1 MKLLCALLLVA
12 PLLHAESIFDGNTL
26 AHWSGKAEHWRV
38 EDRAI
43 TGEIPSGQQLKSN
56 EWIFWDG
63 EVHDFDLTVEFRI
76 TGGPSA
82 NSGIQYRCQ
91 QSPDGHA
98 SGYQADLDQGAV
110 WLGRIYDEHG
120 RALLVERGSRVSI
133 APDGRRWADVFAEPK
148 SLTSVIKAGDWNKYQ
163 ITATASHVE
172 VRVNDILMSVLDDHE
187 AKTAEWSGKIAFQL
201 HSGPGPAKV
210 QFRNIQL
217 THLGKTTMPLRSDAG
232 TPARNLSTTDV
243 PSIPP
248 PTELNLGFETGTL
261 AGWKAEG
268 DAWEKQP
275 VEGDT
280 VAIRKRGNSQ
290 HAGKFWLGGYER
302 SGDKGTGTLTSA
314 SFVATHP
321 WASFLLG
328 AAPDANTERV
338 EIIEEATGKIIQSS
352 SAAQQEN
359 MKRVAVNLEAV
370 VGKRIFIRIVD
381 QSKSGWGHVN
391 FDDFVFH
398 AQKPT
403 FAVAS
408 FSVSSDRNKRGD
420 ESPVLWHLLPNTAKP
435 SPVKNEAAQKLV
447 AGMKLQDGFQV
458 ELIAAEPDVRQ
469 PIAFCFDER
478 GRMWVAEAFS
488 YPNRQPEG
496 QGKDRISIFED
507 TDGDGSFETKKVFCE
522 GLNLVSGIE
531 VGFGGVWVGAAPYL
545 LFIPR
550 NGDKTLPSN
559 RAIPGPS
566 GSVAQ
571 VPSLPF
577 TAHILLD
584 GWGYQDTHET
594 LNSFTWG
601 PDGWLYGNQ
610 GVFTQSHIGKPGTPD
625 DKRTTL
631 NAGVWRYH
639 PVRHVFEIFCS
650 GGSNQWGLDYNSNG
664 HFFMTH
670 CRSFWGK
677 GGTTH
682 AIRNGHFWNQANSKY
697 APFISATAP
706 DFAPDLQNYLPA
718 SARYDSGEG
727 GAGKPGTTAV
737 YGGHSHVGTIIY
749 NGDNWP
755 AIYRDHLFTHNL
767 HGHQINQQHMV
778 RTGSG
783 YETFHAG
790 YDLLYSPAP
799 DYIPVDLQTGPD
811 GAVYVIDW
819 TDTQHCHNPEDEKWD
834 RSNGRIY
841 RISWKETYKP
851 VKVDL
856 ERMSGSQLVELQLIG
871 TDWEAR
877 MARKRLQET
886 PAADVTKIYDLEYK
900 GDLFWLR
907 ALWTL
912 ASQNQFDAPIAQQ
925 GVEHPNDIVRSWAI
939 QLATEEAGKPKL
951 SATTLL
957 KLAQTDPSPTVRL
970 ALASA
975 LPNLAPQTV
984 WEVSSALAMHAE
996 DKDDRFL
1003 PKMIW
1008 FGLAR
1013 VIAEDWP
1020 RGLALAAKT
1029 PLPSLADSI
1038 RWYAATTPAGREALI
1053 PTIQTER
1060 DLKILAFGMKDE
1072 AKAAMPKAWP
1082 QLQAKFPGATADQL
1096 SALFGDK
1103 TVLAKM
1109 RGILADASQ
1118 PLPQRRS
1125 AFDLLKRVSD
1135 PEATPIFATLLDHPD
1150 FTSAVIPLLSRSSDP
1165 VTATALISRFPKL
1178 NDTDRA
1184 AALGTLTSRAELAQP
1199 LLAAVKAG
1207 TFDKKYLSSLQIRQM
1222 RSLNNTEINSLL
1234 DVTWG
1239 KVNESNEAAKAS
1251 IAKLKKAYQSAPL
1264 WAFNAKSGEE
1274 TFKQVCAI
1282 CHAMGGV
1289 GGKLGPDLAGSWRN
1303 GLDYFLENIID
1314 PNAVVGDNFQLHVL
1328 TKKDGSVVSGVI
1340 EQETATAI
1348 TARTVT
1354 DSVII
1359 SKADLKSR
1367 QKMPVSLMP
1376 PGLLESMPERKAL
1389 ELLKYLLSKRD

>member
-1 MKLLCALLLVA
+1 MKLLCALLLAA
-12 PLLHAESIFDGNTL
+12 PLLYAESIFDGKTL
-26 AHWSGKAEHWRV
+26 SHWSGKAEHWRV
-38 EDRAI
+38 EDGAI
-43 TGEIPSGQQLKSN
+43 TGEIPANQQLKGN

-63 EVHDFDLTVEFRI
+63 EVYDFDLTVEFRI

-133 APDGRRWADVFAEPK
+133 APDGRRWSDVFADPK
-148 SLTSVIKAGDWNKYQ
+148 SLVSVIKAGDWNKYQ

-172 VRVNDILMSVLDDHE
+172 VRVNDVLMSVLDDHE
-187 AKTAEWSGKIAFQL
+187 AKAAEWSGKIAFQL
-201 HSGPGPAKV
+201 HSGPGPAKI
-210 QFRNIQL
+210 QFRNVQL
-217 THLGKTTMPLRSDAG
+217 THLGKTAMPKRSDAG
-232 TPARNLSTTDV
+232 TPARSPITADV

-248 PTELNLGFETGTL
+248 PAELNLGFETGTL

-275 VEGDT
+275 IEGDT
-280 VAIRKRGNSQ
+280 VATRKRGNSQ

-302 SGDKGTGTLTSA
+302 TGDKGTGTLTST
-314 SFVATHP
+314 SFVASHP
-321 WASFLLG
+321 WASFLIG
-328 AAPDANTERV
+328 AAADANTERV
-338 EIIEEATGKIIQSS
+338 EIVEEATGKIIHSS
-352 SAAQQEN
+352 SSAQQEN
-359 MKRVAVNLEAV
+359 MKRVALNLEAV
-370 VGKRIFIRIVD
+370 TGKRIFIRIID
-381 QSKSGWGHVN
+381 QSKTGWGHVN

-398 AQKPT
+398 DKKPT
-403 FAVAS
+403 FATAALS
-408 FSVSSDRNKRGD
+408 ISADRTRRAD
-420 ESPVLWHLLPNTAKP
+420 ESPVLWHLLPNPAKP
-435 SPVKNEAAQKLV
+435 TAVKNDAAQKLV

-458 ELIAAEPDVRQ
+458 ELIAAEPEVRQ

-507 TDGDGSFETKKVFCE
+507 SDGNGSFETKKTFCE

-531 VGFGGVWVGAAPYL
+531 VGFSGVWVGAAPYL

-550 NGDKTLPSN
+550 DGDKPLPSS

-566 GSVAQ
+566 KTTNTPNAQ
-571 VPSLPF
+571 VPGLNF

-610 GVFTQSHIGKPGTPD
+610 GVFTQSHIGKPGTSD
-625 DKRTTL
+625 DQRITL

-639 PVRHVFEIFCS
+639 PVRHVFEIFCH

-737 YGGHSHVGTIIY
+737 YGGHSHVGTMIY

-755 AIYRDHLFTHNL
+755 TIYRDNLFTHNL

-834 RSNGRIY
+834 RTNGRIY

-856 ERMSGSQLVELQLIG
+856 GSMRDDQLINLQ
-871 TDWEAR
+871 THANDWQAR
-877 MARKRLQET
+877 MARRLIQERPVPPDVIASAVAMISNRDNKPELT
-886 PAADVTKIYDLEYK
+886 LKLMWLLHAAK
-900 GDLFWLR
+900 
-907 ALWTL
+907 AL
-912 ASQNQFDAPIAQQ
+912 DQQ
-925 GVEHPNDIVRSWAI
+925 LLTSLIGNEHDIVRSWAI
-939 QLATEEAGKPKL
+939 QLATEEPGKSKL
-951 SATTLL
+951 SSATLL
-957 KLAQTDPSPTVRL
+957 DLAQTDPSPTVRL
-970 ALASA
+970 AHASA
-975 LPNLAPQTV
+975 LPNLDTQTV
-984 WEVSSALAMHAE
+984 WEVASALAMHGE

-1008 FGLAR
+1008 FGLGR

-1020 RGLALAAKT
+1020 RSLALAAKT

-1038 RWYAATTPAGREALI
+1038 RWFAATSPAGREALI

-1072 AKAAMPKAWP
+1072 ATATMPKAWP
-1082 QLQAKFPGATADQL
+1082 PLQSKFPGAASDQL

-1103 TVLAKM
+1103 AVLAKM

-1118 PLPQRRS
+1118 PLPQR
-1125 AFDLLKRVSD
+1125 L
-1135 PEATPIFATLLDHPD
+1135 
-1150 FTSAVIPLLSRSSDP
+1150 RSSQTRQRHP
-1165 VTATALISRFPKL
+1165 GHPHL
-1178 NDTDRA
+1178 RA
-1184 AALGTLTSRAELAQP
+1184 APRPARLHQRRYPASLTLQRSRHSRRADEPLHPAQRHRP
-1199 LLAAVKAG
+1199 QRRPRHTHQPRRARPPTAH
-1207 TFDKKYLSSLQIRQM
+1207 R
-1222 RSLNNTEINSLL
+1222 R
-1234 DVTWG
+1234 
-1239 KVNESNEAAKAS
+1239 ESRH
-1251 IAKLKKAYQSAPL
+1251 L
-1264 WAFNAKSGEE
+1264 
-1274 TFKQVCAI
+1274 
-1282 CHAMGGV
+1282 
-1289 GGKLGPDLAGSWRN
+1289 
-1303 GLDYFLENIID
+1303 
-1314 PNAVVGDNFQLHVL
+1314 
-1328 TKKDGSVVSGVI
+1328 
-1340 EQETATAI
+1340 
-1348 TARTVT
+1348 
-1354 DSVII
+1354 
-1359 SKADLKSR
+1359 
-1367 QKMPVSLMP
+1367 
-1376 PGLLESMPERKAL
+1376 
-1389 ELLKYLLSKRD
+1389 

>member
-1 MKLLCALLLVA
+1 MKFLCVFLFATL
-12 PLLHAESIFDGNTL
+12 PLCAESIFDGQTL

-38 EDRAI
+38 EDGAL
-43 TGEIPSGQQLKSN
+43 TGEIPASQQLKGN

-91 QSPDGHA
+91 QSPDGYA

-133 APDGRRWADVFAEPK
+133 APDGRRWTDVFAEPK
-148 SLTSVIKAGDWNKYQ
+148 SLSGVIKVGEWNKYQ

-172 VRVNDILMSVLDDHE
+172 VRVNDVLMSVLDDHE
-187 AKTAEWSGKIAFQL
+187 AKAAEWSGKIALQL

-217 THLGKTTMPLRSDAG
+217 THLGNTAMPQRTDVGSPVINAS
-232 TPARNLSTTDV
+232 ATDV
-243 PSIPP
+243 PSILPP
-248 PTELNLGFETGTL
+248 AELNLGFETGTL

-280 VAIRKRGNSQ
+280 VAARKRGSSQ

-314 SFVATHP
+314 SFTATHP
-321 WASFLLG
+321 WASFLIG
-328 AAPDANTERV
+328 AAADANTERV
-338 EIIEEATGKIIQSS
+338 EIVEDATGKIIQSN
-352 SAAQQEN
+352 SAGQQED
-359 MKRVAVNLEAV
+359 MQRVAVNLESVA
-370 VGKRIFIRIVD
+370 GKRIFIRIVD

-403 FAVAS
+403 FAHAALS
-408 FSVSSDRNKRGD
+408 ISNDRTKRGG
-420 ESPVLWHLLPNTAKP
+420 ESPVLWHLLPNPAKP
-435 SPVKNEAAQKLV
+435 TSVKNEAAQKLV

-458 ELIAAEPDVRQ
+458 ELVAAEPDVRQ

-496 QGKDRISIFED
+496 QGKDRVSIFED

-531 VGFGGVWVGAAPYL
+531 VGFGGVWVGAAPHL
-545 LFIPR
+545 LFIPKDAS
-550 NGDKTLPSN
+550 DK
-559 RAIPGPS
+559 PGA
-566 GSVAQ
+566 AQ
-571 VPSLPF
+571 V
-577 TAHILLD
+577 LLD

-610 GVFTQSHIGKPGTPD
+610 GVFTQSLIGKPGTPD
-625 DKRTTL
+625 DQRTTM

-639 PVRHVFEIFCS
+639 PVRHEFEIFCH

-677 GGTTH
+677 GGTTN
-682 AIRNGHFWNQANSKY
+682 AIRNGHFWNQGNSKY

-737 YGGHSHVGTIIY
+737 YGGHSHVGTLIY

-799 DYIPVDLQTGPD
+799 DYVPVDLQTGPD

-834 RSNGRIY
+834 RTNGRIY

-851 VKVDL
+851 VKVDMSKL
-856 ERMSGSQLVELQLIG
+856 ENQDLEGMIGVSNDWTARTARKLLQEKAAQEQVDASSLETQFRTIPLQSLWSLHLIDKLSGSFLETAG
-871 TDWEAR
+871 TD
-877 MARKRLQET
+877 K
-886 PAADVTKIYDLEYK
+886 
-900 GDLFWLR
+900 
-907 ALWTL
+907 
-912 ASQNQFDAPIAQQ
+912 
-925 GVEHPNDIVRSWAI
+925 NDIVRSWAI
-939 QLATEEAGKPKL
+939 QLATEETGKPKL
-951 SATTLL
+951 SSDTLL

-975 LPNLAPQTV
+975 LPKLDAKTV
-984 WEVSSALAMHAE
+984 WDVASALAMHAE

-1038 RWYAATTPAGREALI
+1038 RWFAATNATGREALI

-1060 DLKILAFGMKDE
+1060 ELKLLAFGMKDE
-1072 AKAAMPKAWP
+1072 AKAAMPKTWP
-1082 QLQAKFPGATADQL
+1082 QLQAKFPGTTADQI

-1103 TVLAKM
+1103 AVLAKM
-1109 RGILADASQ
+1109 RGVLADAAQ

-1125 AFDLLKRVSD
+1125 AFDLLKRVD
-1135 PEATPIFATLLDHPD
+1135 DTDATPIFAKLLDQPD
-1150 FTSAVIPLLSRSSDP
+1150 FTSAVIPLLSRSNDP
-1165 VTATALISRFPKL
+1165 ATSTALMVRFTKL
-1178 NDTDRA
+1178 NDIDRS
-1184 AALGTLTSRAELAQP
+1184 AALGTLTSRAELALP

-1222 RSLNNTEINSLL
+1222 RNLNNAEVNTLL
-1234 DVTWG
+1234 DATWG
-1239 KVNESNEAAKAS
+1239 KVNDSSEAAKAS

-1264 WAFNAKSGEE
+1264 WAFNGKAGEE
-1274 TFKQVCAI
+1274 TFKQVCAV

-1328 TKKDGSVVSGVI
+1328 TKKDGSVISGVI
-1340 EQETATAI
+1340 EQETDTAI

-1359 SKADLKSR
+1359 SKVDLKDR
-1367 QKMPVSLMP
+1367 QKLPVSLMP

-1389 ELLKYLLSKRD
+1389 ELLKYLLGKRE